1 MNAMTARALLVGL
14 LVAVWV
20 WVSGVARLNLSLW
33 APIVALG
40 CYFAAG
46 GGVSGLQKSLAG
58 TLSGVVWV
66 LAIEAVSL
74 SIGGTRIVT
83 ALLWGAMSCAIVFQ
97 ARVPFLSFTA
107 GAFAGAGVAWGL
119 RVNTVNEA
127 IRVAVALA
135 VGAVIGFV
143 AERVAGAIAAR
154 RS

>member
-1 MNAMTARALLVGL
+1 
-14 LVAVWV
+14 
-20 WVSGVARLNLSLW
+20 
-33 APIVALG
+33 VALG